1 MQITTMKRQVTDWK
15 IFASHKRRLVS
26 GIYKEF
32 SKLNRKTINPIKK
45 WAKDLNTSPKKIYR

>member
-1 MQITTMKRQVTDWK
+1 MKRQVTDWK

-45 WAKDLNTSPKKIYR
+45 WAKDLNTSPKKIYRQ